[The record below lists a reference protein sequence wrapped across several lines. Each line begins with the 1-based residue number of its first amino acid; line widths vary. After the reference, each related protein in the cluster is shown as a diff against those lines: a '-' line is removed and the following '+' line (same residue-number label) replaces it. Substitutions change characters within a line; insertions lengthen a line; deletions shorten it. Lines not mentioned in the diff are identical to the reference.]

1 MRIKILGML
10 LLGLLAM
17 ACAGTSANPLT
28 GTALDPGVVYFVENH
43 GGDHRN
49 LEQIIANVIEVRG
62 IKVTAGGPGQQPANA
77 TFVVTY
83 VDRWAWDMRTY
94 LRDIRIE
101 VRNAKTGAIVADARS
116 YQGSLSAMGDSYQ
129 EIVQRTAQ
137 QLFDGVP

>member
-28 GTALDPGVVYFVENH
+28 GTALDSGVVYFVENH
-43 GGDHRN
+43 GEDHRN
-49 LEQIIANVIEVRG
+49 LEQIIANVIEARG
-62 IKVTAGGPGQQPANA
+62 IMVTAGGLGQQPANA

-137 QLFDGVP
+137 QLFDGAP

>member
-1 MRIKILGML
+1 MRIKIPGML
-10 LLGLLAM
+10 LPGFLAM
-17 ACAGTSANPLT
+17 ACAGTSADPLT

-49 LEQIIANVIEVRG
+49 LEQITAKVIKARG
-62 IKVTAGGPGQQPANA
+62 IMVTAGGPGQQPANA

-137 QLFDGVP
+137 QLFDGAP

>member
-49 LEQIIANVIEVRG
+49 LQQIIAN
-62 IKVTAGGPGQQPANA
+62 A
-77 TFVVTY
+77 
-83 VDRWAWDMRTY
+83 
-94 LRDIRIE
+94 IE
-101 VRNAKTGAIVADARS
+101 VRNAKIGAIVADARS

-137 QLFDGVP
+137 QLFDGAP